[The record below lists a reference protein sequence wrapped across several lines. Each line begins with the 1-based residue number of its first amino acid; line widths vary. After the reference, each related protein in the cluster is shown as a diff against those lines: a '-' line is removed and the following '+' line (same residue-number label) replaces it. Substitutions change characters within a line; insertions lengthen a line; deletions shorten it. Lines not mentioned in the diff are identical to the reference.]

1 MDAPTAAGKILWS
14 SAGVLFIGDD
24 RRGAPVDAEMT
35 ACALRFRY
43 RLKPDDGAETDLTLP
58 FSGLIRIYPR
68 LALFSSPSLMI
79 EAADGRVLRYLDDL
93 ISSGADAS
101 RIIGQLEEMQQI
113 VKRANPEIRFSR

>member
-35 ACALRFRY
+35 ARALRFRY
-43 RLKPDDGAETDLTLP
+43 RLKPDGAETDLTLP
-58 FSGLIRIYPR
+58 FSGLVRIYPR

-79 EAADGRVLRYLDDL
+79 EAADGQVLRYLDDL